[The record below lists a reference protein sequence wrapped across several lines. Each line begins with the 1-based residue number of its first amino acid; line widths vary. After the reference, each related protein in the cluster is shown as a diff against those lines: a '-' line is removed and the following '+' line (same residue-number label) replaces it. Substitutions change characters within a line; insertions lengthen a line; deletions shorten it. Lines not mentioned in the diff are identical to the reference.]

1 MKNIMKF
8 VKKVSK
14 RLIDVL
20 AILSSIIT
28 IASVFFPINDIVRYV
43 FLGIATVFIMGVIV
57 YIVKSIIDINK
68 ARVVLER
75 SYFSSLSNISTNSH
89 KYFHNIRNYISS
101 MNWNSIS
108 SEKDIM
114 DQCKNICNY
123 LAEFYKHL
131 FYRYLDGNDVSVCI
145 KIIKTDNVYD
155 EDYLNWEMETIARSV
170 STTQS
175 RNNIDRKPVKISGN
189 TDFQII
195 LSKDYEDELF
205 SFPDMSNIYDD
216 FLKTYKIE
224 YRNSRQDF
232 YNYYRSTIV
241 VPIKIDGR
249 FASNELSAFMNNLD
263 SRSLVLGFL
272 CIDSMKVFASEQE
285 QEIFKIGTE
294 FAKSMADSLYIFF
307 EKALISFL
315 SNTKVDEYIF

>member
-1 MKNIMKF
+1 
-8 VKKVSK
+8 
-14 RLIDVL
+14 
-20 AILSSIIT
+20 
-28 IASVFFPINDIVRYV
+28 
-43 FLGIATVFIMGVIV
+43 
-57 YIVKSIIDINK
+57 
-68 ARVVLER
+68 
-75 SYFSSLSNISTNSH
+75 
-89 KYFHNIRNYISS
+89 

>member
-1 MKNIMKF
+1 MLKMKNIMKF

-68 ARVVLER
+68 AKVVLER

-145 KIIKTDNVYD
+145 
-155 EDYLNWEMETIARSV
+155 R
-170 STTQS
+170 
-175 RNNIDRKPVKISGN
+175 
-189 TDFQII
+189 
-195 LSKDYEDELF
+195 
-205 SFPDMSNIYDD
+205 
-216 FLKTYKIE
+216 
-224 YRNSRQDF
+224 
-232 YNYYRSTIV
+232 
-241 VPIKIDGR
+241 
-249 FASNELSAFMNNLD
+249 
-263 SRSLVLGFL
+263 
-272 CIDSMKVFASEQE
+272 
-285 QEIFKIGTE
+285 
-294 FAKSMADSLYIFF
+294 
-307 EKALISFL
+307 
-315 SNTKVDEYIF
+315 